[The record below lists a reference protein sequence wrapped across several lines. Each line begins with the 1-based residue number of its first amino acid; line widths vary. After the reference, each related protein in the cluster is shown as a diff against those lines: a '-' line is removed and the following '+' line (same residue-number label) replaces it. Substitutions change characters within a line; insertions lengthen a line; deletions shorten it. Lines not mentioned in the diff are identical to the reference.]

1 MERPTSPQH
10 RRVTSIQL
18 DSNSRRTP
26 SLPSS
31 AHYCSSTKLADAKAN
46 LKTVLATR
54 VSYKDPNIVDVLI
67 KPDKVGNKFVE
78 TVKTAILG
86 NKVIAKFLE
95 AVREQTVRLESDM
108 YTPLV
113 RRAR

>member
-1 MERPTSPQH
+1 MERPTTPQH
-10 RRVTSIQL
+10 RRVTSIQH

-31 AHYCSSTKLADAKAN
+31 AHYCSSTKITDAKAN

-67 KPDKVGNKFVE
+67 KPDKVSNKLVE
-78 TVKTAILG
+78 TVKTAISGSTVISEFLG
-86 NKVIAKFLE
+86 
-95 AVREQTVRLESDM
+95 AVRDQQVKFERDM

-113 RRAR
+113 RRTR